1 MLLVFSS
8 PALIKLKMASGNLIK
23 IFILLILL
31 IVLGTLCLLNFS
43 FAFLVSLSFVPASM
57 LAVANLKNKVLRRL
71 RSLLLVL
78 TYPAVYFSI
87 LYTVYIVIFENYKI
101 NNAVEVYELVS
112 NRLFDLAKLSQT
124 SDIWTLN
131 IINLTLIPIWSS
143 LWCISFA

>member
-1 MLLVFSS
+1 
-8 PALIKLKMASGNLIK
+8 
-23 IFILLILL
+23 
-31 IVLGTLCLLNFS
+31 
-43 FAFLVSLSFVPASM
+43 VPASM